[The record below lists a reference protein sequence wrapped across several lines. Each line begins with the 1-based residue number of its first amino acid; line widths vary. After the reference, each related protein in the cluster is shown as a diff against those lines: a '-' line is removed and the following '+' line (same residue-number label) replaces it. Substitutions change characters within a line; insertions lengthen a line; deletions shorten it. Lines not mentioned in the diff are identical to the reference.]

1 MIRSIASLQIMVLLL
16 LITSSRNNHSR
27 QQQSNKKA
35 TQLDH
40 KTQQSNSYFAANKLC
55 KFSVFNEFAKLTPD
69 LESNTIIIVFSYI

>member
-27 QQQSNKKA
+27 QQSNKKA

-55 KFSVFNEFAKLTPD
+55 KFSVFNKFAKLTPD